1 MDTTLP
7 LEIVVRILD
16 CLPGRCLKVCRCVCK
31 SWKEASDII
40 LAKKGRQNLHAASF
54 IGQLKCPKFLT
65 VVKNFFNFTSLPIHA
80 VVILIQASKSAQG
93 DRRLCQILQD
103 AAKCISQEDKNERS
117 VLPLIGCVVKFSF
130 GPMLNNWEDLINT
143 LDIVSDIPNTTSVL
157 LFPQLKSYHISTF
170 HIPMK
175 KKYEMIKGYASFLP
189 TIQSRTSL
197 VILFIHPV
205 TLGRMTHFV
214 KTVRRVYGPETCIIG
229 LYSES
234 CLFNE
239 ELVTSN
245 EIIGMSLSG
254 DLISFSSVISDEAEA
269 EDRKLHVSMLCNRV
283 EETAKVRDYCMLIFI
298 FASNSFGNGKALNV
312 LAQVRRKFPNALVF
326 GAYSPSV
333 FGADYNINDSK
344 KLPGG
349 RDYLQ
354 TKGAILCFLL
364 IKRSGA
370 FA

>member
-1 MDTTLP
+1 M
-7 LEIVVRILD
+7 
-16 CLPGRCLKVCRCVCK
+16 
-31 SWKEASDII
+31 
-40 LAKKGRQNLHAASF
+40 
-54 IGQLKCPKFLT
+54 
-65 VVKNFFNFTSLPIHA
+65 
-80 VVILIQASKSAQG
+80 
-93 DRRLCQILQD
+93 CQILQD
-103 AAKCISQEDKNERS
+103 SVKCVSQEGKTDRS
-117 VLPLIGCVVKFSF
+117 ILPLIGCVVKFPF

-143 LDIVSDIPNTTSVL
+143 LDIVSDVLSTTSVL
-157 LFPQLKSYHISTF
+157 LFPRLKSYHISTF

-189 TIQSRTSL
+189 TIQSRTPL
-197 VILFIHPV
+197 VILFMHPV

-234 CLFNE
+234 CLFNQ

-245 EIIGMSLSG
+245 EIIGMALSG
-254 DLISFSSVISDEAEA
+254 DLISFSSVISDEVEA
-269 EDRKLHVSMLCNRV
+269 EDMKLHVSLLCRRV
-283 EETAKVRDYCMLIFI
+283 EETAIVPDYCMLIFL
-298 FASNSFGNGKALNV
+298 FASNAFGNGKALSI
-312 LAQVRRKFPNALVF
+312 LAQVRRRFPSALVF

-333 FGADYNINDSK
+333 FGADYNVSDNL

-370 FA
+370 FS